1 MFERRKKRL
10 QIQSQ
15 IEEVK
20 KRIHRTA
27 EGGNTDTLG
36 YAVAVS
42 RWEID
47 RLDAQL
53 RQLDAEPWLEWAKRH
68 RIKIPDDNQYWDAWQ
83 VDSAETQTVLS
94 DEGKHFIKTAVRE
107 KRFRFMQRWGAI
119 IAILTSILSL
129 IVSIIALKR
138 K

>member
-1 MFERRKKRL
+1 MFERRKQRR

-20 KRIHRTA
+20 TRIQRTA
-27 EGGNTDTLG
+27 ERGNVGTID

-47 RLDAQL
+47 RLDASL
-53 RQLDAEPWLEWAKRH
+53 RQFDAEPWLEWAKRH
-68 RIKIPDDNQYWDAWQ
+68 RIKIPDDNEYWDAWQ
-83 VDSAETQTVLS
+83 VDAAETQTVLS
-94 DEGKHFIKTAVRE
+94 NEGKHYIKTAVRE

-129 IVSIIALKR
+129 IISIIALRGK
-138 K
+138 